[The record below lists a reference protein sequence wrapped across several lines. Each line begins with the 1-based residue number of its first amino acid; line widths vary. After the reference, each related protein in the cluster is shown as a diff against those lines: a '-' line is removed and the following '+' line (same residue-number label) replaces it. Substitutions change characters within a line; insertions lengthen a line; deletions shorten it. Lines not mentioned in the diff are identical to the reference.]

1 MSTFESDVRQHPFPM
16 IRSGGLFVL
25 LVGVGIVAGAILGE
39 QHLLAPLIVGVCL
52 ALIAQSIF
60 RGRLVRPLGTPSRVQ
75 VVALVSAIVL
85 EIILTGVVA
94 YAFHFRQSRGF
105 WLWIL
110 LVVGGHFLIIA
121 VAQGR
126 RLLLLGVLCIANALT
141 GLWLLPDVS
150 LLIFWLID
158 GVLKIIIGG
167 WMLSNGAVVRAP
179 HKAGV

>member
-1 MSTFESDVRQHPFPM
+1 M

-25 LVGVGIVAGAILGE
+25 FVGLGIVAGSIIGE
-39 QHLLAPLIVGVCL
+39 NHLLAPLIVGACL

-60 RGRLVRPLGTPSRVQ
+60 RSRLVRPLGTPTRVQ
-75 VVALVSAIVL
+75 IVALISAIVL

-94 YAFHFRQSRGF
+94 YAFHFRQSRSF

-126 RLLLLGVLCIANALT
+126 LLLLLGVLCIVNAII
-141 GLWLLPDVS
+141 GLWMPNVPLVT
-150 LLIFWLID
+150 FWFID
-158 GVLKIIIGG
+158 GMLKIIVGV
-167 WMLSNGAVVRAP
+167 WMLSARPIMQAAG
-179 HKAGV
+179 KAGV